1 MLICPK
7 CKSKSL
13 QAYKTNSLE
22 CRGAGVILRY
32 RRCTNCGC
40 SYQTIER
47 IKEDTDEKEE
57 STEKK
62 EH

>member
-32 RRCTNCGC
+32 RRCTNCGV

>member
-47 IKEDTDEKEE
+47 IKEDTDEE

-62 EH
+62 EY

>member
-47 IKEDTDEKEE
+47 IKEDTDEE